1 MTVLTREEL
10 DCLLQ
15 PSGPTPERKEVK
27 SKTVLVTDADPKTLR
42 MVSALLN
49 EHGYHVFTARNGAE
63 CLSMLLRV
71 RPHLVLLDV
80 DLPGLDGFE
89 TTRRIRHN
97 KSFARMSIAFLAGT
111 ATVAM
116 IERAT
121 EVGAD
126 AFIAKPF
133 QSGHLLERIELVT
146 SEAFIANRIRAHY
159 KAQLA
164 HPAPAKHRPT
174 ARSGISV
181 EPAMARRETA
191 VVRDE
196 RKALNHDRPLKRA
209 VQV

>member
-10 DCLLQ
+10 DCLLR
-15 PSGPTPERKEVK
+15 PSDPTPDRKEAR
-27 SKTVLVTDADPKTLR
+27 SKTVLITDGDPKTLR

-80 DLPGLDGFE
+80 NLPGLDGFE

-97 KSFARMSIAFLAGT
+97 NAFARMSIAFLAEN

-133 QSGHLLERIELVT
+133 KSSHLLERIERVT

-159 KAQLA
+159 KAQLSR
-164 HPAPAKHRPT
+164 PAPAKHRAT
-174 ARSGISV
+174 APSGISV
-181 EPAMARRETA
+181 EPATVRRETA
-191 VVRDE
+191 VHEE
-196 RKALNHDRPLKRA
+196 RKAPAHDQALKRA
-209 VQV
+209 VKV